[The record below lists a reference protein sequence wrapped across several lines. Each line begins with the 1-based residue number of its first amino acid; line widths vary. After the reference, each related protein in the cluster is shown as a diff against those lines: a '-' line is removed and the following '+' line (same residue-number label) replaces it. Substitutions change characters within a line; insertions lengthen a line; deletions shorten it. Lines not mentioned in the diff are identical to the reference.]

1 MKNILKVILLS
12 LFLLL
17 TTVVALSQ
25 IVTKGPE
32 FNSSGF
38 YNVKQFGAKGDSATL
53 DTDAINRAIDAAS
66 SAGGGTVYFPAGE
79 YLSFSIRMKSNITL
93 HLDNGANLIAAV
105 HVPGQAGYDAP
116 EPNQWDMYQ
125 DFGHSHWHNSLI
137 WGENLEN
144 IAITGHGRITGNGLT
159 RSARPG
165 QGPGN
170 KAIALKLCR
179 NVILKDIT
187 VLRGGHFCLLATGV
201 DNMTI
206 DNVKL
211 DTNRDGFDIDC
222 CRHVHISN
230 CSVNSP
236 FDDAIVL
243 KSSYG
248 LGFARV
254 TEDIT
259 ITNCSVSG
267 FDIGS
272 FINGTYLKNE
282 AGRVPDR
289 GVITGRIKFGT
300 ESNGGFRNITISNCT
315 FEFCRG
321 LALETVDGGILED
334 ITITN
339 VTMRDIQGAPFFL
352 RLGSRMRGPE
362 GTPVGK
368 LRRVN
373 ISDVVVYS
381 ANPDYAS
388 LLFGIPGYEIEDIK
402 MHNLTIVVK
411 GGAPKEQADLLVPEK
426 ENAYPDPQEFGK
438 IPAYGFYIRHAKN
451 IEMMNVELK
460 LENEE
465 FRPPFI
471 LEDVKG
477 ASFMNVKAPHKEGVP
492 SFILRNVLDFSIFR
506 CGTLPDKKIDKAD
519 NLKL

>member
-1 MKNILKVILLS
+1 MKNILQVTLLS
-12 LFLLL
+12 AFL
-17 TTVVALSQ
+17 VFSSVIALCQTATQSS
-25 IVTKGPE
+25 GL
-32 FNSSGF
+32 NYSGF

-53 DTDAINRAIDAAS
+53 DTDAINKAIDAAS
-66 SAGGGTVYFPAGE
+66 LAGGGTVYFPAGE
-79 YLSFSIRMKSNITL
+79 YLSFSIHLKSNITL
-93 HLDNGANLIAAV
+93 HLDNGANLIGAIP
-105 HVPGQAGYDAP
+105 VPGKAGYDAP

-125 DFGHSHWHNSLI
+125 DFGHSHWQNSLI

-144 IAITGHGRITGNGLT
+144 IAITGYGRITGTGLT
-159 RSARPG
+159 RNSRAG

-179 NVILKDIT
+179 NVTIKDIT
-187 VLRGGHFCLLATGV
+187 ILRGGHFCLLATGV

-248 LGFARV
+248 LGFARI
-254 TEDIT
+254 TEDVT

-272 FINGTYLKNE
+272 FLNATYLKNE

-289 GVITGRIKFGT
+289 GVVTGRIKFGT

-334 ITITN
+334 ISVTN
-339 VTMRDIQGAPFFL
+339 VTMRDIQGAPFFF
-352 RLGSRMRGPE
+352 RLGSRMRGPA
-362 GTPVGK
+362 GIPVGK

-373 ISDVVVYS
+373 ISNVVVYS
-381 ANPDYAS
+381 SNPDYAS
-388 LLFGIPGYEIEDIK
+388 LVFGIPGYDVEDIRIS
-402 MHNLTIVVK
+402 NLTIVVK
-411 GGAPKEQADLLVPEK
+411 GGAPEAQAEVIVPEK
-426 ENAYPDPQEFGK
+426 ENGYPDPQEFGK
-438 IPAYGFYIRHAKN
+438 IPAYGFYIRHVKN
-451 IEMMNVELK
+451 ISMVNVEMK
-460 LENEE
+460 LENED

-477 ASFMNVKAPHKEGVP
+477 ASFINVNAPVKEGVP
-492 SFILRNVLDFSIFR
+492 FFILKNVVDFSTVR
-506 CGTLPDKKIDKAD
+506 CGNLPDKKINKAE

>member
-1 MKNILKVILLS
+1 MKNIKKV
-12 LFLLL
+12 LFLVLYL
-17 TTVVALSQ
+17 TSSSILILAQDATRVSDL
-25 IVTKGPE
+25 
-32 FNSSGF
+32 NSSGL
-38 YNVKQFGAKGDSATL
+38 YNIKAFGAKGDSTSL
-53 DTDAINRAIDAAS
+53 DTDAINKAIDAAAL
-66 SAGGGTVYFPAGE
+66 AGGGTIYFPAGD
-79 YLSFSIRMKSNITL
+79 YLSFSIRLRSNITL
-93 HLDNGANLIAAV
+93 FLDNGANLIAAV
-105 HVPGQAGYDAP
+105 PVPGKEGYDAP
-116 EPNQWDMYQ
+116 EPNPWDMYQ

-137 WGENLEN
+137 WGENLDN
-144 IAITGHGRITGNGLT
+144 IAIAGHGKIIGNGLT
-159 RSARPG
+159 RSSRQG
-165 QGPGN
+165 TGPGN

-187 VLRGGHFCLLATGV
+187 ILRGGHFCLLATGV

-267 FDIGS
+267 FDIGT
-272 FINGTYLKNE
+272 FLNGTYLKNE

-289 GVITGRIKFGT
+289 GVVTGRIKFGT
-300 ESNGGFRNITISNCT
+300 ESNGGFRNITVSNCT

-334 ITITN
+334 VTVTN
-339 VTMRDIQGAPFFL
+339 VTMREIQGAPFFL
-352 RLGSRMRGPE
+352 RLGSRMRAPE
-362 GTPVGK
+362 GTLIGK
-368 LRRVN
+368 FRRVN
-373 ISDVVVYS
+373 ISNVIVYS
-381 ANPDYAS
+381 SNPDYAS
-388 LLFGIPGYEIEDIK
+388 LILGIPGYDIEDIK
-402 MHNLTIVVK
+402 LSNLTIMVK
-411 GGAPKEQADLLVPEK
+411 GGASSEQAELVVPEK

-438 IPAYGFYIRHAKN
+438 IPAYGFYIRHVKN
-451 IEMMNVELK
+451 IEMLNVELK
-460 LENEE
+460 LENEDS
-465 FRPPFI
+465 RPPFI

-477 ASFMNVKAPHKEGVP
+477 ASFINVKAQHKEGVP
-492 SFILRNVLDFSIFR
+492 TFILKNVLNFSTTG
-506 CGTLPDKKIDKAD
+506 CGSLPDKKIEKAD